1 MSRDERAEQAT
12 HNVYV
17 SMDRRERG
25 LLSCEPPVC
34 VWMCA
39 CDAALEREIICVVV
53 CSNKPRRVMR
63 EEVCG
68 GGAHA

>member
-39 CDAALEREIICVVV
+39 CDAAYGAREWLRECVIYT
-53 CSNKPRRVMR
+53 RV
-63 EEVCG
+63 
-68 GGAHA
+68 